1 MLSVEPNTSK
11 GKCCIG
17 IAKQQAFSEAEA
29 TAIKE
34 SIDFL
39 YVVNSFGKNAVKEF
53 TNMSSKSGDVPKTM
67 QGTQSRIVAISWN
80 IDLWNKCKTVADL
93 KRMAGRITI
102 NSLSNHVEMA
112 NKHTGEINDPIFIF
126 QTGDGKRGVM
136 YVQKAPGNRI
146 KISVRRKYVAGKKK
160 GNGK

>member
-11 GKCCIG
+11 GKCYIS

-39 YVVNSFGKNAVKEF
+39 YVVNSFGKDAVKKF
-53 TNMSSKSGDVPKTM
+53 TNMSSKSEDVPKTM
-67 QGTQSRIVAISWN
+67 QGTQSRIVAISWD

-102 NSLSNHVEMA
+102 NSLSYYAEMA
-112 NKHTGEINDPIFIF
+112 NNHTSKINDPIFIF

-136 YVQKAPGNRI
+136 YVQKAPGNGI
-146 KISVRRKYVAGKKK
+146 KIAVKKIR
-160 GNGK
+160 